1 MIEIFSTV
9 SGKIHTGEMIKPG
22 CWVRL
27 VFPTDDEL
35 NYVCRELGLNSS
47 DLKVLLDEEEL
58 PRLEIEDDYTLI
70 LVDTPYKSD
79 AEDITSYQTVPAGF
93 VLMKDYIVTIS
104 LRINPVLD
112 AFAGGK
118 YRNLSTERRERFLLR
133 FLYANAGLF
142 VQNLRL
148 IDKRTV
154 EIEKHLKRATRN
166 EELFQMLNLS
176 KSLVYITNSLKGNTA
191 VLEKLSRSP
200 SAFRSLSDDDV
211 ELLDDTIIENR
222 QAYEMAGNYSE
233 TISSTMSTFASIINN
248 NVNDIMRIFTFATVL
263 LAVPTLIAGFFGMN
277 VAVPLTGNP
286 WAFWI
291 ILAASLGLSAFS
303 MIFIYAK
310 FMRGN

>member
-1 MIEIFSTV
+1 MIEILSAED
-9 SGKIHTGEMIKPG
+9 GKLCRQEEITPG

-27 VFPTDDEL
+27 ILPTDAEL
-35 NYVCRELGLNSS
+35 DFVCRRLNLETS
-47 DLKVLLDEEEL
+47 DLTVLLDEEEL
-58 PRLEIEDDYTLI
+58 PRLEKAADYTLV
-70 LVDTPYKSD
+70 LVDTPYKND
-79 AEDITSYQTVPAGF
+79 EGDITSYQTIPAGF
-93 VLMKDYIVTIS
+93 VLLRDCIVTIS
-104 LRINPVLD
+104 LRKNPILD
-112 AFAGGK
+112 RFAEGK
-118 YRNLSTERRERFLLR
+118 YRGFSPAEKERFLFR

-148 IDKRTV
+148 IDKRTGN
-154 EIEKHLKRATRN
+154 IEQHLKRATRN

-191 VLEKLSRSP
+191 VLEKMSRTP
-200 SAFRSLSDDDV
+200 GLFGQLRDSDM

-222 QAYEMAGNYSE
+222 QASEMAANYSA
-233 TISSTMSTFASIINN
+233 TISSTMSTFASIISN

-286 WAFWI
+286 SAFWI
-291 ILAASLGLSAFS
+291 ILAASFGISVLSLLAV
-303 MIFIYAK
+303 YAK

>member
-9 SGKIHTGEMIKPG
+9 SGKIHTEEMIKPG

-200 SAFRSLSDDDV
+200 S
-211 ELLDDTIIENR
+211 
-222 QAYEMAGNYSE
+222 
-233 TISSTMSTFASIINN
+233 
-248 NVNDIMRIFTFATVL
+248 
-263 LAVPTLIAGFFGMN
+263 
-277 VAVPLTGNP
+277 
-286 WAFWI
+286 
-291 ILAASLGLSAFS
+291 
-303 MIFIYAK
+303 
-310 FMRGN
+310 